1 MKKYNLSTI
10 MKRAWELVK
19 KAGMTISSGLKKAW
33 KEAKGM
39 NLTGSKKQIA
49 WAEDIINSAYDCIE
63 KNIKKANDEINK
75 LNERYETLPENV
87 GKSYIEE
94 HIALWNDVI
103 TACKKAKE
111 ALDRGVSEHTEAA
124 YYIRVRETMTG
135 LYIEKRVINRILS
148 KMGSHIS
155 L

>member
-49 WAEDIINSAYDCIE
+49 WAEDIIKGAYDCID
-63 KNIKKANDEINK
+63 KNIEKANNK
-75 LNERYETLPENV
+75 ISMLNERYETLPENV
-87 GKSYIEE
+87 GKEYIKED
-94 HIALWNDVI
+94 IKLWNDVI
-103 TACKKAKE
+103 TACGKTKE
-111 ALDRGVSEHTEAA
+111 RLDKIVNNHNEAS
-124 YYIRVRETMTG
+124 YF
-135 LYIEKRVINRILS
+135 IEKRESFKGKFIEVKVINMFLA